1 VADVVEKKL
10 FCDCQYEAEV
20 VEKELAAVTNPM
32 SLTNCESARVVDAE
46 TTPLAFARRKPEPV
60 PTMRFEEEAVEA
72 KDSPEAEMLVVEALP
87 KIVFPVK
94 VFDPAK
100 VLFWLMKFE
109 AEVVEKALPVF
120 CERKYEAEDVE
131 KRSVTLFQ

>member
-1 VADVVEKKL
+1 MA
-10 FCDCQYEAEV
+10 
-20 VEKELAAVTNPM
+20 
-32 SLTNCESARVVDAE
+32 S
-46 TTPLAFARRKPEPV
+46 RKPAPV
-60 PTMRFEEEAVEA
+60 PTMRLEEDAVA
-72 KDSPEAEMLVVEALP
+72 AYDSPEAEMLVVEADP
-87 KIVFPVK
+87 RIVFPVK
-94 VFDPAK
+94 VLDPAK